1 MDLIGS
7 PQGSH
12 VGHRGDGTKREISGA
27 SATTLR
33 DEEGAAA
40 AAAAI
45 SR

>member
-1 MDLIGS
+1 MDLIGA

-12 VGHRGDGTKREISGA
+12 VSQRGDGTEREISGA
-27 SATTLR
+27 GTTTLR

-40 AAAAI
+40 AI